1 MDWHLCRF
9 RYVLACVP
17 PSSLSSPRFPISF
30 PSSLPPPLLP
40 PHPRTPSALFLLW
53 AYLPEA
59 WLHAWGITYYPYKE
73 WALSLPAFLCMTYMM
88 SGVVY
93 VSLNLLS
100 TAPLTSY
107 ETLTDRWTRRPPVYD
122 DNDDVASGGK
132 KERDGEGEEER
143 RAIPP
148 LRPPPPSVPHF
159 ADLDIG
165 VVNRYLYGGGEK
177 EKEGRR

>member
-1 MDWHLCRF
+1 
-9 RYVLACVP
+9 
-17 PSSLSSPRFPISF
+17 
-30 PSSLPPPLLP
+30 
-40 PHPRTPSALFLLW
+40 
-53 AYLPEA
+53 
-59 WLHAWGITYYPYKE
+59 
-73 WALSLPAFLCMTYMM
+73 MM